1 MIRGLILGL
10 LLCSGAAAQV
20 PAPQIP
26 LTGTLGAAG
35 PFPLLNSG
43 SFAIPSDANYTVTFP
58 NYTCIS
64 CTITSAVTLT
74 STRNVVMPAGWF
86 IINAC
91 NYTSGA
97 QSIQIIGPTGTGA
110 TIANGTCAWVRWDGT
125 NWVSAQVTPTS
136 PVTSVSIGAGWPGWL
151 MPYLPSTVGAVQINA
166 TFTSVPNAALAN
178 SSIPIN
184 GTTCT
189 LGTPCTISG
198 TGYSLGGTLTSAN
211 VSNLQTSAS
220 IVYITGLDGSHTI
233 DIHYTSAPSP
243 GMARAYTLTFTAS
256 RGHNAYCVYSPGDAT
271 TAQAVSSL
279 GQIVVN
285 NIGSTGYEIWW
296 SNNSGITGIFD
307 LIFNV
312 SCP

>member
-1 MIRGLILGL
+1 MIRGFILAL
-10 LLCSGAAAQV
+10 LLCSGALAQV
-20 PAPQIP
+20 PTPQIP

-43 SFAIPSDANYTVTFP
+43 SFAIPSDANYTVAYP

-74 STRNVVMPAGWF
+74 ATRNVVMPAGWF

-91 NYTSGA
+91 NYTSGG

-110 TIANGTCAWVRWDGT
+110 TIANGVCAWVRWDGT
-125 NWVSAQVTPTS
+125 NWVLSGAGGTVTC
-136 PVTSVSIGAGWPGWL
+136 VGIGAGWPSWL
-151 MPYLPSTVGAVQINA
+151 SPAVANACTTPSISAAVSAI
-166 TFTSVPNAALAN
+166 PNAALAN

-184 GTTCT
+184 GTTCV

-198 TGYSLGGTLTSAN
+198 TGYSLGGTLTSGN
-211 VSNLQTSAS
+211 VSNLPAGAS
-220 IVYITGLDGSHTI
+220 VGSISGLDGSHAI
-233 DIHYTSAPSP
+233 DIHFTSAPAS
-243 GMARAYTLTFTAS
+243 GMARVYTLTFTTS
-256 RGHNAYCVYSPGDAT
+256 RGHSAFCVYSPGNAT
-271 TAQAVSSL
+271 TAQTMSQL

-285 NIGSTGYEIWW
+285 NIGATSYEIWW
-296 SNNSGITGIFD
+296 NNATGITGLLD
-307 LIFNV
+307 LMFNV